1 VTVVFDRPYT
11 VIDPIGLAR
20 DFTSR
25 EPSDSPQILQR

>member
-1 VTVVFDRPYT
+1 MKVFFDKT
-11 VIDPIGLAR
+11 QAIIDPADRAL